1 MKTVLYFCYLLRCSD
16 GSLYTGITT
25 DPARRL
31 KQHNRGQ
38 ASKYTAAR
46 RPVRLVWKE
55 KHRSRS
61 SALRREAQI
70 KRWPRRRK
78 QALIRSTR
86 RRGAR

>member
-1 MKTVLYFCYLLRCSD
+1 MYFCYLLRCSD
-16 GSLYTGITT
+16 GSLYAGITT

-55 KHRSRS
+55 KLRSRS
-61 SALRREAQI
+61 SALRREAQL
-70 KRWPRRRK
+70 KRWSRRQK

-86 RRGAR
+86 RRGTR

>member
-1 MKTVLYFCYLLRCSD
+1 MYFCYLLRCSD
-16 GSLYTGITT
+16 GSLYAGITT

-31 KQHNRGQ
+31 KQHNRGK

-55 KHRSRS
+55 KHPNRS
-61 SALRREAQI
+61 SALCREAQL

>member
-1 MKTVLYFCYLLRCSD
+1 MYFCYLLRCSD
-16 GSLYTGITT
+16 GSLYAGITT

-31 KQHNRGQ
+31 KQHSRGK

-46 RPVRLVWKE
+46 RPVRMVWKE
-55 KHRSRS
+55 KHPNRS

-78 QALIRSTR
+78 QALIRRTR

>member
-1 MKTVLYFCYLLRCSD
+1 MYFCYLLRCSD

-31 KQHNRGQ
+31 KQHNLGQ

-55 KHRSRS
+55 KHPNRS
-61 SALRREAQI
+61 SALRREAQL

-78 QALIRSTR
+78 QALIRRTHR
-86 RRGAR
+86 RRAR

>member
-1 MKTVLYFCYLLRCSD
+1 MYFCYLLRCSD

-31 KQHNRGQ
+31 KQHNCGQ

-55 KHRSRS
+55 KLRSRS

-78 QALIRSTR
+78 QALIRRTR
-86 RRGAR
+86 RRRTR

>member
-1 MKTVLYFCYLLRCSD
+1 MYFCYLLRCSD

-25 DPARRL
+25 DPVRRL

-46 RPVRLVWKE
+46 RPVRLLWKE
-55 KHRSRS
+55 RHRSRS

-78 QALIRSTR
+78 QALIRSAR
-86 RRGAR
+86 RRRAR

>member
-1 MKTVLYFCYLLRCSD
+1 MYFCYLLRCSD
-16 GSLYTGITT
+16 GSLYAGITT

-55 KHRSRS
+55 KHPNRS

>member
-1 MKTVLYFCYLLRCSD
+1 MYFCYLLRCSD
-16 GSLYTGITT
+16 GSLYAGITT

-31 KQHNRGQ
+31 KQHNHGQ

-55 KHRSRS
+55 KHHNRS

>member
-1 MKTVLYFCYLLRCSD
+1 MYFCYLLRCSD

-25 DPARRL
+25 DPVRRL

-61 SALRREAQI
+61 SALRREAQLQ
-70 KRWPRRRK
+70 RWPRRQK

-86 RRGAR
+86 HRRAR

>member
-1 MKTVLYFCYLLRCSD
+1 MYFCYLLRCSD

-31 KQHNRGQ
+31 KHHNRGQ

-61 SALRREAQI
+61 SALRREAQL
-70 KRWPRRRK
+70 KRWPRRQK
-78 QALIRSTR
+78 QALIRRTR

>member
-1 MKTVLYFCYLLRCSD
+1 MYFCYLLRCSD
-16 GSLYTGITT
+16 GSLYAGITT

-31 KQHNRGQ
+31 TQHNRGQ

-55 KHRSRS
+55 KHPNRS

-70 KRWPRRRK
+70 KRWPRRQK

>member
-1 MKTVLYFCYLLRCSD
+1 MYFCYLLRCSD

-31 KQHNRGQ
+31 KQHNLGQ

-46 RPVRLVWKE
+46 RLVRLVWKE
-55 KHRSRS
+55 RQRSRS

-70 KRWPRRRK
+70 KRWPRHRK
-78 QALIRSTR
+78 QALIRRTHR
-86 RRGAR
+86 R

>member
-1 MKTVLYFCYLLRCSD
+1 MYFCYLLRCSD

-25 DPARRL
+25 DPVRRL
-31 KQHNRGQ
+31 KQHDRGQ

-46 RPVRLVWKE
+46 RPVRLLWKE
-55 KHRSRS
+55 RHRSRS

-78 QALIRSTR
+78 QALIRSAR
-86 RRGAR
+86 RRRAR

>member
-1 MKTVLYFCYLLRCSD
+1 MYFCYLLRCSD
-16 GSLYTGITT
+16 GSLYAGITT
-25 DPARRL
+25 DLARRL

>member
-1 MKTVLYFCYLLRCSD
+1 MYFCYLLRCSD

-25 DPARRL
+25 DPVRRL

-55 KHRSRS
+55 KLRSRS

-78 QALIRSTR
+78 QALIRRTR
-86 RRGAR
+86 RRRTR

>member
-1 MKTVLYFCYLLRCSD
+1 MYFCYLLRCSD
-16 GSLYTGITT
+16 GSLYAGITT

-31 KQHNRGQ
+31 KQHNSGQ
-38 ASKYTAAR
+38 ASKSTAAR

-55 KHRSRS
+55 KYRSRS

-78 QALIRSTR
+78 QALIRRTR
-86 RRGAR
+86 RRRTR

>member
-1 MKTVLYFCYLLRCSD
+1 MYFCYLLRCSD
-16 GSLYTGITT
+16 GSLYAGITT

-31 KQHNRGQ
+31 KQHNLGQ

-55 KHRSRS
+55 KLRSRS

-78 QALIRSTR
+78 QALIRRTR
-86 RRGAR
+86 RRGTR

>member
-1 MKTVLYFCYLLRCSD
+1 MYFCYLLRCSD
-16 GSLYTGITT
+16 GSLYAGITT
-25 DPARRL
+25 DLARRL

-55 KHRSRS
+55 THRSRS

-78 QALIRSTR
+78 QALIRRTR
-86 RRGAR
+86 RRRAR

>member
-1 MKTVLYFCYLLRCSD
+1 MYFCYLLRCSD
-16 GSLYTGITT
+16 GSLYTGITA
-25 DPARRL
+25 DPVRRL

-46 RPVRLVWKE
+46 RPVRLLWKE
-55 KHRSRS
+55 KHRNRS

-70 KRWPRRRK
+70 KRWPHRQK

-86 RRGAR
+86 RRRAR